1 MVNMMNFE
9 DYPIQN
15 EKKDETIQLDA
26 EGNKFQIKKGNF
38 EYFVDIEKGVV
49 AALIRDPMKETFKL
63 RQKVTHLFHENGIY
77 LDSIYSAFE
86 KYLSSPIRA
95 KATCAEEDEFDL
107 ETGMRIARER
117 CLAKYYKRLTKAFVE
132 FNNLLD
138 PILSFVEDS
147 CLLYAGRYQKYG
159 D

>member
-1 MVNMMNFE
+1 MMNFE

-15 EKKDETIQLDA
+15 KKDETIQLDT

-49 AALIRDPMKETFKL
+49 AALMRYPMGEASKP
-63 RQKVTHLFHENGIY
+63 RQKVTHLCHNNEIY
-77 LDSIYSAFE
+77 LDSFHSLFE
-86 KYLSSPIRA
+86 KYLSKPIRA
-95 KATCAEEDEFDL
+95 KAICAEEDEFVL

-117 CLAKYYKRLTKAFVE
+117 CLAKYYKRLTNAFIE
-132 FNNLLD
+132 LNNKID
-138 PILSFVEDS
+138 PVLSYIEDK
-147 CLLYAGRYQKYG
+147 CIFYADKYQKYS

>member
-1 MVNMMNFE
+1 MMNFE

-15 EKKDETIQLDA
+15 KKDETIQLDA

-49 AALIRDPMKETFKL
+49 AALMRNPMKEAFNL
-63 RQKVTHLFHENGIY
+63 RQKVTHLFHSNEVY
-77 LDSIYSAFE
+77 LDSMYSTFE
-86 KYLSSPIRA
+86 KYLSNPIRA
-95 KATCAEEDEFDL
+95 KATCSEEDEFVL

-117 CLAKYYKRLTKAFVE
+117 CLAKYYKKLTKVLIE
-132 FNNLLD
+132 FNDLLD
-138 PILSFVEDS
+138 PILSYIEDS
-147 CLLYAGRYQKYG
+147 CLFCADCYKKYS

>member
-15 EKKDETIQLDA
+15 EKKDETIQLDT

-49 AALIRDPMKETFKL
+49 AALMRDPMMEAFKL
-63 RQKVTHLFHENGIY
+63 RQKVTHLFHENGVY
-77 LDSIYSAFE
+77 LDSIYSTFE
-86 KYLSSPIRA
+86 EYLSNPIRA
-95 KATCAEEDEFDL
+95 KATCSEEDEFDL

-117 CLAKYYKRLTKAFVE
+117 CLAKYYKKLTKIFVE

-147 CLLYAGRYQKYG
+147 CLFYADRYQKYSN
-159 D
+159 

>member
-1 MVNMMNFE
+1 MMNFE

-15 EKKDETIQLDA
+15 KKDETIQLDA
-26 EGNKFQIKKGNF
+26 EGNKFQIKKENF

-49 AALIRDPMKETFKL
+49 AALMRDPMREAFKP
-63 RQKVTHLFHENGIY
+63 RQKVTHLSLANDVY
-77 LDSIYSAFE
+77 LDSLYSTFE
-86 KYLSSPIRA
+86 KYLSNPIRA

-117 CLAKYYKRLTKAFVE
+117 CLAKYYKRLTNAFIE
-132 FNNLLD
+132 LNNKID
-138 PILSFVEDS
+138 PVLSYIEDK
-147 CLLYAGRYQKYG
+147 CIFYADKYQKYS

>member
-49 AALIRDPMKETFKL
+49 AALIRDPMMEALKI
-63 RQKVTHLFHENGIY
+63 RQKVTHISQTRGVY
-77 LDSIYSAFE
+77 LDNIYSTFDT
-86 KYLSSPIRA
+86 YLSKPIRA

-107 ETGMRIARER
+107 EIGMRIARER
-117 CLAKYYKRLTKAFVE
+117 CLAKYYKKLTNAFIE
-132 FNNLLD
+132 LNNKID
-138 PILSFVEDS
+138 PVLSYIEDN
-147 CLLYAGRYQKYG
+147 CLFYADRYQKYSN
-159 D
+159 

>member
-1 MVNMMNFE
+1 MMNFE
-9 DYPIQN
+9 EYLVQN
-15 EKKDETIQLDA
+15 KKEDETIQLDA

-49 AALIRDPMKETFKL
+49 AALIRDPMKEAFKL
-63 RQKVTHLFHENGIY
+63 RQKVTHLFHENGVY
-77 LDSIYSAFE
+77 LDSIYSTFE
-86 KYLSSPIRA
+86 EYLSAPIRA

-107 ETGMRIARER
+107 KTGMRIARER
-117 CLAKYYKRLTKAFVE
+117 CLVKYYKKLTKVFVE

-147 CLLYAGRYQKYG
+147 CLLYADKYQKYS

>member
-1 MVNMMNFE
+1 MMNFE

-15 EKKDETIQLDA
+15 EKRDETIQLDT

-49 AALIRDPMKETFKL
+49 AALMRDPMREAFNL
-63 RQKVTHLFHENGIY
+63 RQKVTHLFHSNEVY
-77 LDSIYSAFE
+77 LDSLYSTFE
-86 KYLSSPIRA
+86 KYLSNPIRA
-95 KATCAEEDEFDL
+95 KAICAEEDEFVL

-117 CLAKYYKRLTKAFVE
+117 CLAKYYKRLTNAFIE
-132 FNNLLD
+132 LNNKID
-138 PILSFVEDS
+138 PVLSYIEDK
-147 CLLYAGRYQKYG
+147 CIFYADKYQKYS

>member
-1 MVNMMNFE
+1 MMNFE

-15 EKKDETIQLDA
+15 EKRDETIQLDT

-49 AALIRDPMKETFKL
+49 AALMRDPMREAFNL
-63 RQKVTHLFHENGIY
+63 REKVSHLSLANDVY
-77 LDSIYSAFE
+77 LESLYSTFE
-86 KYLSSPIRA
+86 KYLSKPIRA
-95 KATCAEEDEFDL
+95 KAICAEEDEFDL

-117 CLAKYYKRLTKAFVE
+117 CLAKYYKKLTNAFVE
-132 FNNLLD
+132 LNNKID
-138 PILSFVEDS
+138 PVLSYIEDK
-147 CLLYAGRYQKYG
+147 CIFYADKYQKYS

>member
-1 MVNMMNFE
+1 MMNFE

-15 EKKDETIQLDA
+15 KKDETIQLDT

-49 AALIRDPMKETFKL
+49 AALMRYPMKEAFNL
-63 RQKVTHLFHENGIY
+63 RQKVTDLFHSNEVY
-77 LDSIYSAFE
+77 LDSLCSAFE
-86 KYLSSPIRA
+86 KYLSNPIRA

-107 ETGMRIARER
+107 EIGMRIARER
-117 CLAKYYKRLTKAFVE
+117 CLAKYYKKLTNAFVE
-132 FNNLLD
+132 LNNRID
-138 PILSFVEDS
+138 PILSFIEDK
-147 CLLYAGRYQKYG
+147 CIFYADKYQKYS

>member
-1 MVNMMNFE
+1 MMNFE

-26 EGNKFQIKKGNF
+26 EGNKFQIKKENF

-49 AALIRDPMKETFKL
+49 AALMRDPMIEAFKP
-63 RQKVTHLFHENGIY
+63 RQKVTNLCHNNEIY
-77 LDSIYSAFE
+77 LDSFYSLFE
-86 KYLSSPIRA
+86 KYLSKPIRA
-95 KATCAEEDEFDL
+95 KAICAEEDEFVL

-117 CLAKYYKRLTKAFVE
+117 CLAKYYKRLTNAFIE
-132 FNNLLD
+132 LNNKID
-138 PILSFVEDS
+138 PVLSYIEDK
-147 CLLYAGRYQKYG
+147 CIFYADKYQKYS